1 MDVFNDASC
10 RYYNGKL
17 YFQCCN
23 EEYFFLLLSNC
34 KKKLGCLIVEIHD
47 HRSGNVEN
55 NNRTLETE
63 AKMKRIV
70 MKPTAES
77 IWTDITLL
85 SEEWGF
91 PWTEDIALEVEAQI
105 LVNAKTID
113 IEKMS
118 MFFLL
123 IFLFDG
129 LDCYRGTP
137 LFRSFISSNSRK

>member
-10 RYYNGKL
+10 RYYNGNFKWVIK
-17 YFQCCN
+17 FN
-23 EEYFFLLLSNC
+23 KVANTI
-34 KKKLGCLIVEIHD
+34 KLGCLIVEIHD
-47 HRSGNVEN
+47 HRSVDSEN

-105 LVNAKTID
+105 LVSMNTAKTNYKI
-113 IEKMS
+113 
-118 MFFLL
+118 
-123 IFLFDG
+123 
-129 LDCYRGTP
+129 Y
-137 LFRSFISSNSRK
+137 

>member
-10 RYYNGKL
+10 RYYNGKEKKVCSGG
-17 YFQCCN
+17 FSN
-23 EEYFFLLLSNC
+23 DEGFFV
-34 KKKLGCLIVEIHD
+34 GCLIVEIHD
-47 HRSGNVEN
+47 HRSGDPEN

-105 LVNAKTID
+105 LVKCQKYTCIQSVLY
-113 IEKMS
+113 IK
-118 MFFLL
+118 
-123 IFLFDG
+123 
-129 LDCYRGTP
+129 
-137 LFRSFISSNSRK
+137 

>member
-1 MDVFNDASC
+1 M
-10 RYYNGKL
+10 
-17 YFQCCN
+17 
-23 EEYFFLLLSNC
+23 FLTMPLVDIITV
-34 KKKLGCLIVEIHD
+34 KKKKSVVEDFLMMKSFFFIGCLIVEIHD
-47 HRSGNVEN
+47 HRSGDLEN

-105 LVNAKTID
+105 LVKCQKYTCVQRVLYI
-113 IEKMS
+113 K
-118 MFFLL
+118 
-123 IFLFDG
+123 
-129 LDCYRGTP
+129 
-137 LFRSFISSNSRK
+137 